1 MGSII
6 GIPST
11 RVSNIF
17 IRQRVTNQMLS
28 DQFEVL
34 RLQMQLSTGRRIQVP
49 SEDSAAALRIISLQR
64 LLERKEQVQTNLLAG
79 QSYLTA
85 TDTALSTVSGSLAEA
100 RGVALGA
107 IGATATDH
115 QREAAAIEIQE
126 TIRHVL
132 DAGNAKFRD
141 RYLFAGTGTAVRPF
155 QTIGNNLVQYSGDEG
170 RLSSYSDIQVLFDT
184 NLHGSEVFGAVSQPV
199 LGTADL
205 DPIVTF
211 DTLLSDLRGGLG
223 ISLASITIS
232 DGTDTATI
240 DLDGAETI
248 GNVAALIHDNSGAL
262 TLDVE
267 ITPTGFTI
275 TAAPGDQLTIR
286 DVAGGTTAAEL
297 GIATTAPANSIASD
311 DLDPVLLLTTRL
323 DDLLGTRAY
332 AVVRSAGA
340 DNDIIFESDTVGAAS
355 NGIQIVFD
363 DNPSVIVPGIPGMGE
378 VASYNAGSR
387 TLTVTV
393 KAGKTEA
400 RHVVAAVQAAYALGN
415 VPLTARLDP
424 LDQQNSGR
432 EMVDVPGGTV
442 GQTAGGSGTP
452 FDKDSGIQIVNG
464 NETHVLSFAD
474 AETVEDL
481 FNALSTSSV
490 GVLAEINSDAT
501 GIDVRSRVSGS
512 DFMVG
517 ENGGNTATQLGLR
530 TFTAQTRLDE
540 LDYGRGAVDWEDGG
554 MPASVAKDFAGENNG
569 LVFSARQTSPAWN
582 GFAISFVQ
590 GVPPGTESLTYD
602 RAAKTMVFGIN
613 PGSTTAND
621 IRALLESTPQAAA
634 DFTVRLDPTDGSG
647 NDGTG
652 LVVTAGPVTTSGAA
666 TPGVDFTIAVA
677 DGTVIEIDLSANG
690 GSGFVTATDTIA
702 PPQTSGGSSKS
713 YATVT
718 VESTGLD
725 NGLIF
730 NANNLGGIYNDTKI
744 NFQENPGA
752 AAQVVTYTAGVELTF
767 DFDPGVTTAQEIID
781 ALEVSAAAADF
792 SATLDPTDGSPAQNI
807 GDVLDLINQD
817 DDNVDPS
824 TGRPLVQARLAT
836 YGNGIE
842 LVDLS
847 DGSGEITVT
856 RSDSSL
862 AAIALGLIP
871 EGQRS
876 TSGGSAEGTAS
887 GRVDS
892 PGAANDL
899 VFTAVQSGA
908 TSNVQIVFNPKPGGP
923 IALNLVDNVLTV
935 DYDPGVSTAG
945 DIVAAAAADPN
956 FSAALAT
963 TDNDGSASVDD
974 TGSATMAGGSV
985 NSLATATV
993 TFALGNNDLTFAA
1006 QSAGSTLNDTVI
1018 SFNDVPGGPLAF
1030 THDPVARTLQ
1040 IDYDSLAGGTTAQ
1053 EIVDALRRD
1062 PLGAVGG
1069 LFSASLS
1076 AADGGANAGTGYV
1089 NPLSLPATAGGTL
1102 FAPATVTVTF
1112 PGLNNDLTF
1121 TTTPPDIL
1129 ANNGIQIIFREVPG
1143 GPVAANR
1150 VAQTLTIDFDPGVTT
1165 ALDIVAAMV
1174 GDPDFVVALDPPD
1187 GAPNDGSGFVATATP
1202 VPTPTTSGGSE
1213 ILTGWDSNPL
1223 ETEGIFTALVRLH
1236 AALKANDLPE
1246 ISRAIEMLDEQV
1258 IQMNLSRAELGVRQ
1272 QGLESTQIRLDSENV
1287 DIQAVLS
1294 QDLDADMVEVIS
1306 NLTARQIAFEAS
1318 MRSAASMLR
1327 LTLLDYL

>member
-11 RVSNIF
+11 RLSNVF

-28 DQFEVL
+28 DQLEVL
-34 RLQMQLSTGRRIQVP
+34 RLQTQLSTGRRIQVP
-49 SEDSAAALRIISLQR
+49 SEDSDAALRIISLQR
-64 LLERKEQVQTNLLAG
+64 LLERKEQVQTNLQAS

-85 TDTALSTVSGSLAEA
+85 TDTALGTVSGSLAEA

-107 IGATATDH
+107 IGDTATDD
-115 QREAAAIEIQE
+115 QRRAAAIETQE

-132 DAGNAKFRD
+132 DAGNTKFRD

-170 RLSSYSDIQVLFDT
+170 RLSSYSDIEVLADT

-223 ISLASITIS
+223 ISLTSITIS

-240 DLDGAETI
+240 DLTSAATI
-248 GNVAALIHDNSGAL
+248 GDVAALIHDNSGAL

-267 ITPTGFTI
+267 ITPTGLTI

-286 DVAGGTTAAEL
+286 DPAGGTTAEEL
-297 GIATTAPANSIASD
+297 GIATTAPANTVASD
-311 DLDPVLLLTTRL
+311 DLDPVLSLTTRL
-323 DDLLGTRAY
+323 DDVLGTRAY

-340 DNDIIFESDTVGAAS
+340 DNDVIFESDTVGAAS

-363 DNPSVIVPGIPGMGE
+363 DDPSVVVPGIPGMGE
-378 VASYNAGSR
+378 VASYDATSR

-424 LDQQNSGR
+424 LDEQTGGR

-442 GQTAGGSGTP
+442 GQTDGGSGTP
-452 FDKDSGIQIVNG
+452 FDKDSGLEIVNG
-464 NETHVLSFAD
+464 NETHIVSFAD

-481 FNALSTSSV
+481 LNAMSTSSV

-501 GIDVRSRVSGS
+501 GIDVRSRISGS

-554 MPASVAKDFAGENNG
+554 TPASAAKNFAGENNG
-569 LVFSARQTSPAWN
+569 LVFSARETSPAWN
-582 GFAISFVQ
+582 GFAISFEQ

-621 IRALLESTPQAAA
+621 VRALLENTPQAAA

-652 LVVTAGPVTTSGAA
+652 PVVTAGPVTTSGAA

-677 DGTVIEIDLSANG
+677 DGTMIEIDLSANG
-690 GSGFVTATDTIA
+690 GGGFVAATDTIA
-702 PPQTSGGSSKS
+702 PPEASGGSSNS
-713 YATVT
+713 YAAVT

-730 NANNLGGIYNDTKI
+730 KANNLGGIYNDTKI
-744 NFQENPGA
+744 NFQENAGA
-752 AAQVVTYTAGVELTF
+752 AAEVVTYTAGVELTF

-792 SATLDPTDGSPAQNI
+792 SATLDPTDGSPAETI
-807 GDVLDLINQD
+807 GDVLGLINQD

-847 DGSGEITVT
+847 SGSGEITVT
-856 RSDSSL
+856 RSDSSR

-876 TSGGSAEGTAS
+876 TSGGTAEATAG

-892 PGAANDL
+892 PGADNDL

-908 TSNVQIVFNPKPGGP
+908 TSNVQIVFNPTPGGP
-923 IALNLVDNVLTV
+923 IALSLAGNVLTV

-956 FSAALAT
+956 FTAALAT
-963 TDNDGSASVDD
+963 TDNAGSGSVDD
-974 TGSATMAGGSV
+974 TGSSTMAGGSV

-1006 QSAGSTLNDTVI
+1006 QSAGSTLNGTVI
-1018 SFNDVPGGPLAF
+1018 SFNDVPGGPVAF

-1040 IDYDSLAGGTTAQ
+1040 IDYDSVAGTTAQ
-1053 EIVDALRRD
+1053 EIVDAFRRD

-1076 AADGGANAGTGYV
+1076 AADGGTNAGTGYV
-1089 NPLSLPATAGGTL
+1089 NPLNLPATAGGSL
-1102 FAPATVTVTF
+1102 VAPATVTVTF

-1121 TTTPPDIL
+1121 TTTPPDVL

-1165 ALDIVAAMV
+1165 AQDIVVAMAA
-1174 GDPDFVVALDPPD
+1174 DPDFVVVLDPAD
-1187 GAPNDGSGFVATATP
+1187 GNNGTGFVATATP
-1202 VPTPTTSGGSE
+1202 VPTPTTSGGSQ
-1213 ILTGWDSNPL
+1213 ILTGSDGNPL

-1236 AALKANDLPE
+1236 AALKANDLSE

-1272 QGLESTQIRLDSENV
+1272 QGLESTQFRLQSENV

-1294 QDLDADMVEVIS
+1294 QDLDADLVEVIS

-1318 MRSAASMLR
+1318 MKSAAGMLQ